1 MKKLSKYLSVA
12 LIGAAVLTGCEK
24 NFLDINSNPN
34 DPVIASPPLVLSSA
48 LNRTTSNVAVS
59 LNELGSIWSGYWAPP
74 TDYLYYIDE
83 KQYNITS
90 SFRGA
95 VWETTYDNLNDY
107 QAVETSATA
116 GGLLNYVGI
125 AKIMKAYNFQILAD
139 AYNNVPFTDA
149 LKGTT
154 ALRPKYDAGQA
165 VYEGSLA
172 LIDAGIAAIK
182 SAGTSG
188 VKPGADDIFFAGNMT
203 LWIKFANTVKL
214 RMLLR
219 QSEIPGRTA
228 YIQTE
233 IAKIVA
239 EGSGFIG
246 VGESVLSSPG
256 YVSSSGKLNPFWE
269 RYNTDA
275 AGAVTGN
282 NRATR
287 PTVYVVNKYLNTA
300 DPRITRLY
308 TPVGGIYKGVELG
321 RNTGDA
327 QATFYKSNVL
337 SPFLPL
343 GGLLKSATQKSVIM
357 LSSESLFLQA
367 EAAQRGFIT
376 GSAETFYNSGISE
389 SFVYLGVT
397 NAAAAAATYYAQPLQ
412 NVNFATSTD
421 KIQAIIFQK
430 WLALN
435 SISGW
440 ESWNDFRRTKFPLD
454 NPLSLA
460 AIGTKHPARLL
471 YPNSELGT
479 NGEEVTKQGTISPF
493 DSKVFWDK
501 K

>member
-1 MKKLSKYLSVA
+1 MKKLLKYLSVT
-12 LIGAAVLTGCEK
+12 LVGVTLLTGCEK

-34 DPVIASPPLVLSSA
+34 SPVAATPQLVLSAA

-59 LNELGSIWSGYWAPP
+59 LNELGSVWSGYWAPP

-95 VWETTYDNLNDY
+95 VWETTYDNLTDY
-107 QAVETSATA
+107 QAVETSATTGA
-116 GGLLNYVGI
+116 LPNYVGI
-125 AKIMKAYNFQILAD
+125 AKIMKAYNFQILVD
-139 AYNNVPFTDA
+139 AYNNVPFSDA
-149 LKGTT
+149 LKATT
-154 ALRPKYDAGQA
+154 SIRPKYDSGQS

-182 SAGTSG
+182 SAGATG
-188 VKPGADDIFFAGNMT
+188 VKPGSDDIFFAGNMT
-203 LWIKFANTVKL
+203 LWLKFANTLKL

-239 EGSGFIG
+239 EGSGFLG
-246 VGESVLSSPG
+246 AGESVLSSPG

-269 RYNTDA
+269 RYYNDA
-275 AGAVTGN
+275 AGAVTAYY
-282 NRATR
+282 RATR
-287 PTVYVVNKYLNTA
+287 PTVYVINKYQSNN
-300 DPRITRLY
+300 DPRIARMY
-308 TPVGGIYKGVELG
+308 SPIGGLYKGVELG

-327 QATFYKSNVL
+327 QATLYKSNVT
-337 SPFLPL
+337 SPFLPA

-376 GSAETFYNSGISE
+376 GSAETFYNAGISE

-397 NAAAAAATYYAQPLQ
+397 NAATAAATYAAQPLQ
-412 NVNFATSTD
+412 NVNFALSTD

-440 ESWNDFRRTKFPLD
+440 EAWNDFRRTKFPLD

-460 AIGTKHPARLL
+460 ATGTKQPARLL

-479 NGEEVTKQGTISPF
+479 NGDEVTKQGTLSAF
-493 DSKVFWDK
+493 DSKIFWDK

>member
-12 LIGAAVLTGCEK
+12 LLSVTVLTGCEK
-24 NFLDINSNPN
+24 NFLDVNTNPN
-34 DPVIASPPLVLSSA
+34 DPVTATPPLVLSAA

-59 LNELGSIWSGYWAPP
+59 LNELGSLWSGYWAPP

-90 SFRGA
+90 SFKGA
-95 VWETTYDNLNDY
+95 IWETTYDNLNDY

-116 GGLLNYVGI
+116 GSLPNYVGI
-125 AKIMKAYNFQILAD
+125 AKIMKAYNFQILVD

-149 LKGTT
+149 LKNT
-154 ALRPKYDAGQA
+154 ASLRPKYDNGQA

-182 SAGTSG
+182 SAGTAG
-188 VKPGADDIFFAGNMT
+188 VKPGSDDIFFAGNMT
-203 LWIKFANTVKL
+203 LWIKFANTIKL

-256 YVSSSGKLNPFWE
+256 YVASSGKLNPFWE

-275 AGAVTGN
+275 AGAITAN

-287 PTVYVVNKYLNTA
+287 PTVYVINKYQTTN
-300 DPRITRLY
+300 DPRIARLY
-308 TPVGGIYKGVELG
+308 SPIGGVYKGVELG

-327 QATFYKSNVL
+327 QATLYKSNVL
-337 SPFLPL
+337 SPFLAG
-343 GGLLKSATQKSVIM
+343 GGLLKSATQK
-357 LSSESLFLQA
+357 
-367 EAAQRGFIT
+367 
-376 GSAETFYNSGISE
+376 
-389 SFVYLGVT
+389 
-397 NAAAAAATYYAQPLQ
+397 
-412 NVNFATSTD
+412 
-421 KIQAIIFQK
+421 
-430 WLALN
+430 
-435 SISGW
+435 
-440 ESWNDFRRTKFPLD
+440 
-454 NPLSLA
+454 
-460 AIGTKHPARLL
+460 
-471 YPNSELGT
+471 
-479 NGEEVTKQGTISPF
+479 
-493 DSKVFWDK
+493 
-501 K
+501 